1 MSRRKEEIRRV
12 KAELAARM
20 AELRAAADAL
30 AAALDPA
37 SGEEEIKGEELTG
50 DDTR

>member
-1 MSRRKEEIRRV
+1 MSRRQDEIRRV

-37 SGEEEIKGEELTG
+37 YAGDEIQGEGTDG
-50 DDTR
+50 DET

>member
-1 MSRRKEEIRRV
+1 MSRRQEEIRRV

-37 SGEEEIKGEELTG
+37 SGGDELEGEELTG
-50 DDTR
+50 DETR